1 MNKKYGLLL
10 SLLPLVTAA
19 ASAEPLPPP
28 VDFNREIRPILS
40 DKCFSCHGP
49 DKKKRKG
56 RLRLDLE
63 ASAREAEK
71 SAIVPGKLEESELYI
86 RITTDDTDE
95 RMPPEESGKSLT
107 AKEIKLLSRWI
118 TEGARWSEHWA

>member
-10 SLLPLVTAA
+10 SLLPLVTVA
-19 ASAEPLPPP
+19 ASAETLPAP

-63 ASAREAEK
+63 EPARDPKK
-71 SAIVPGKLEESELYI
+71 SAIVPGKLKESELYL

-95 RMPPEESGKSLT
+95 RMPPEKSGKSLT
-107 AKEIKLLSRWI
+107 A
-118 TEGARWSEHWA
+118 